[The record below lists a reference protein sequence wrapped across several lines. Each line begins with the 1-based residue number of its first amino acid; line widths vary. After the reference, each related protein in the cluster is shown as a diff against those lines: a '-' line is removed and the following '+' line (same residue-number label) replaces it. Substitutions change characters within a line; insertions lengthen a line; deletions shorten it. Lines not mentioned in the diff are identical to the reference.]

1 MRFLLLCLAACPSG
15 DDTAKDGDTEVGHDS
30 GNDTGDDTG
39 TDTDTDTGDDTA
51 VDTGDDTGELP
62 PPELVA
68 IEWTTLPATD
78 ITTRDTLAL
87 QVTASFSDGSS
98 TDASAMVSYVSSDE
112 MVLKVY
118 EPGVGQ
124 PIWAGSV
131 TVTATLEG
139 HELSATANVTLA
151 SATTGDLVFN
161 EVLADGTVDGDPNG
175 DGNPDAVEDEFVE
188 IANASDVTV
197 DLSGYTLV
205 EEDLYYLPRHTFAE
219 GTVLRAGE
227 AIVVFGGG
235 DTSSLAPTNC
245 TAVVAVNG
253 DSALEYGLALNN
265 EGENM
270 SLVDTAGTTV
280 AGFAYGDGTDIEA
293 IEDASYV
300 LSPEV
305 YGTDYTHHTYAT
317 GSTGDFS
324 ACAYVDGTAYAGHDA
339 RYSP

>member
-1 MRFLLLCLAACPSG
+1 MRFLLICLTACPSG
-15 DDTAKDGDTEVGHDS
+15 EDTAKDGDTDVGT
-30 GNDTGDDTG
+30 DTGTG
-39 TDTDTDTGDDTA
+39 TDTDTGTGTDTG
-51 VDTGDDTGELP
+51 GDTGEPP
-62 PPELVA
+62 PPELLS
-68 IEWTTLPATD
+68 ITWTTLPASD

-87 QVTASFSDGSS
+87 QVTASYSDGSS
-98 TDASAMVSYVSSDE
+98 TDASTMVSYASSDE

-139 HELSATANVTLA
+139 HELSATANVSLA

-175 DGNPDAVEDEFVE
+175 DGNLDPVEDEFVE

-205 EEDLYYLPRHTFAE
+205 EQDLNYLPRHTFAA

-235 DTSSLAPTNC
+235 DTSSMAPANC
-245 TAVVAVNG
+245 TAVVAVNE
-253 DSALEYGLALNN
+253 DSGLPYGLALNN
-265 EGENM
+265 EGESM

-280 AGFAYGDGTDIEA
+280 AGFAYGDGTDNET
-293 IEDASYV
+293 IEDASFV
-300 LSPEV
+300 LSPDV
-305 YGTDYTHHTYAT
+305 YGTDYTHHGYAP
-317 GSTGDFS
+317 GSAGDFS
-324 ACAYVDGTAYAGHDA
+324 VCTYVDGTAYAGHDA